1 MNLNFDSLVNKILRE
16 SLAQGS
22 VTSTSVKPAPPVSP
36 TPPSTNIKKPLIN
49 TQEETPLSDEEKQQE
64 QKPLP
69 TNQIQNVK
77 PQSPSEIQN
86 QEIENSDENDLSKI
100 EGEISKQSENQEDFL
115 KKLLVT
121 LTSLQQNNQNI

>member
-22 VTSTSVKPAPPVSP
+22 ITSTSVKPAPPVTP
-36 TPPSTNIKKPLIN
+36 TTSSNIKKPLIN
-49 TQEETPLSDEEKQQE
+49 GQEETPLSDEEKQQQE

-69 TNQIQNVK
+69 TNQIQNIK
-77 PQSPSEIQN
+77 PSPSEIQN
-86 QEIENSDENDLSKI
+86 QEIENSEDNDLTKI
-100 EGEISKQSENQEDFL
+100 QDEISKQSENQEDFL